1 MGDRARGGA
10 GSIRDLRVLRARSC
24 ERRIQGADA
33 MTTTD
38 YATPQPARSGAVGGR
53 YQLLEAIGS
62 GGAAS
67 VYRAR
72 DTVLGRDV
80 ALKVFRAESV
90 VADELVRQER
100 EIRMLSGLQHP
111 GLIAVYDAGRQNFD
125 GSIRRF
131 VVMELVS
138 HASLDKELER
148 GKMAPHDVAGL
159 GAQIAEALAYV
170 HEQGV
175 VHRDVKPANILIG
188 DGGSAGFRRRAKLG
202 DFGIAHYLGG
212 HRMTSDGTILGT
224 AAYLSPEQV
233 TGGEVTPASDVYSLG
248 LVLLEALSGVQEFE
262 GTVLEAAIARTNRDA
277 RIPDDLAEEWQLLL
291 GAMTSRDAKERPSA
305 AEVAAILHGQPEPE
319 FTGTGR
325 RAKGSRLHRRNA
337 FHGLRSRRRRN
348 AGLGVALAG
357 IVAVSFFLGLWLGA
371 ALF

>member
-1 MGDRARGGA
+1 
-10 GSIRDLRVLRARSC
+10 
-24 ERRIQGADA
+24 

-38 YATPQPARSGAVGGR
+38 YATPPPSANAVAGR

-111 GLIAVYDAGRQNFD
+111 GLISVFDAGRQNFD

-138 HASLDKELER
+138 HASLEKVIEAGAL
-148 GKMAPHDVAGL
+148 APHDVAGI
-159 GAQIAEALAYV
+159 GAQIADALAYV

-188 DGGSAGFRRRAKLG
+188 DGGAGGFRRRAKLG

-233 TGGEVTPASDVYSLG
+233 TGGEVTVSSDVYSLG
-248 LVLLEALSGVQEFE
+248 LVLLEALTGVQEFP
-262 GTVLEAAIARTNRDA
+262 GTVIESAIARTNRDA
-277 RIPDDLAEEWQLLL
+277 TIPDELAEEWQLLL
-291 GAMTSRDAKERPSA
+291 GAMTSRVPSERPSA
-305 AEVAAILHGQPEPE
+305 AEVAAILHGQPEPAL
-319 FTGTGR
+319 TGTGR
-325 RAKGSRLHRRNA
+325 RSKGSRLHRRNA
-337 FHGLRSRRRRN
+337 FRGLRSRRNRN
-348 AGLGVALAG
+348 VGLIVGVTALVAGAFL
-357 IVAVSFFLGLWLGA
+357 LGLWLGA
-371 ALF
+371 VLLG